1 MKKIYQEVMI
11 EFMVDDD
18 VNIDEVLS
26 ELKVDVT
33 DPTGHTEDSID
44 YEFRHIFVEEDR

>member
-18 VNIDEVLS
+18 VNVDEVLS
-26 ELKVDVT
+26 KLNVDVT

-44 YEFRHIFVEEDR
+44 CEFRHLFVEED